1 MTAANRVF
9 TNTFILYG
17 RIILTVGITLY
28 TTRLI
33 LVQLGST
40 DYGVFSLL
48 VSVVVLLSFVS
59 SAMSTATQRFL
70 SFYHG
75 RQDFAQQ
82 GTVLVNSL
90 LLHLL
95 IGLAAV
101 GCLSIAGRFLFNGVF
116 TIPQDRLVA
125 SRTVYDLVSVMVF
138 FSILSSPFQGLLIAH
153 ERMLWVST
161 VHIVEALLKLAGAL
175 SLALIATDNL
185 VAFGRLTASIS
196 VVSFLCYLFAS
207 LRIVPWAT
215 LRSVRIRRSTIR
227 SLAGFTA
234 WNTFGAFCSAT
245 RTKGLAVVLNVFLGP
260 LANAAYGIAQQVGSQ
275 AHGLSGALVKAIA
288 PQLMK
293 SEGAGNRDRMLR
305 LALLASKSGFLLFA
319 LLAIP
324 CLFEMDAL
332 VRIWLSDA
340 PPRTATYCRFIL
352 IAILFRQLTVGLPYA
367 VQAVGRI
374 RVYQLIIGALLLLN
388 IPVAYLQLQHGA
400 SPHHVMLGY
409 VSVEA
414 TVSLARVL
422 LARRTITLDAHVYV
436 RTVLLRVAI
445 PVAVYGLVC
454 AGIVL
459 VVDWTWRFLL
469 TGAVGGTSYL
479 LAVYF
484 AGLHS
489 DERVL
494 AKQTAQSITKRL
506 RGVTETRFSP

>member
-1 MTAANRVF
+1 MTAANRVV

-17 RIILTVGITLY
+17 RVVLTAGIMLY

-33 LVQLGST
+33 LAELGST

-48 VSVVVLLSFVS
+48 VSVVLLLSFIS

-82 GTVLVNSL
+82 GTILVNSL

-101 GCLSIAGRFLFNGVF
+101 CCLTVAGSWLFDGFF
-116 TIPQDRLVA
+116 TIPQDRLAA
-125 SRTVYDLVSVMVF
+125 SRTVYGLVSVMVF
-138 FSILSSPFQGLLIAH
+138 FSMLSSPLHGLLVAH
-153 ERMLWVST
+153 ERMLWVSSIHIAET
-161 VHIVEALLKLAGAL
+161 VLKLVGAL
-175 SLALIATDNL
+175 SLTLIATDKL
-185 VAFGRLTASIS
+185 VAYARLIAGIS
-196 VVSFLCYLFAS
+196 VVSFVCHVLACA
-207 LRIVPWAT
+207 RIVPWAT
-215 LRSVRIRRSTIR
+215 LRGVRLRRSTIR

-234 WNTFGAFCSAT
+234 WNTFGTFCSAT

-275 AHGLSGALVKAIA
+275 AHGLSGALVKAIT

-293 SEGAGNRDRMLR
+293 SEGAGDRGRMLR

-340 PPRTATYCRFIL
+340 PPHTATYCRFIL

-374 RVYQLIIGALLLLN
+374 RFYQLIIGALLLLN

-414 TVSLARVL
+414 TVSLARVM

-469 TGAVGGTSYL
+469 TGAVGGTAYL

-484 AGLHS
+484 TGLHI
-489 DERVL
+489 DERIL
-494 AKQTAQSITKRL
+494 TRQIAQSITRRL
-506 RGVTETRFSP
+506 RSSAAPHFSP